1 MFYNYIEKELDRTRR
16 HNYKVAFLIID
27 VNNFKTIN
35 DRYGHKVGDFILK
48 GIGKILIEQTRKIDT
63 VVRYC
68 VDEFLIVLPA
78 FARNHIKAF
87 KERLNKAISE
97 WKYKDEISNF
107 DADLSIGIAYWD
119 PKEERSLEE
128 AINEA
133 NFLMY
138 EEKKTKYKRKV

>member
-1 MFYNYIEKELDRTRR
+1 M
-16 HNYKVAFLIID
+16 
-27 VNNFKTIN
+27 
-35 DRYGHKVGDFILK
+35 
-48 GIGKILIEQTRKIDT
+48 IEQTRKIDT

-87 KERLNKAISE
+87 KECLNKAISE